1 MSEGIGSKSH
11 LTFTDETF
19 RDGPQSVW
27 ANRMRTASMLDVAPL
42 VDECGFDRINL
53 ISGSAFETAIVYMYE
68 DPWERLHLL
77 RSRIRKTDTI
87 ILVRGRN
94 LFGWKR
100 YSDDTVELF
109 MRTLK
114 EIGIDWV
121 LIFDALNDVSNIE
134 FHVRCAKR
142 LGLKV
147 LGFVTYAISP
157 VHTPEHFVEKSR
169 EFLAC
174 GADGVVFGDASGLL
188 TPQTVQ
194 RNLSTLRRELAGK
207 RLEFSGHDA
216 TGLSRQCYR
225 EALKIG
231 VDGVFT
237 AARPVA
243 YGESIPATL
252 DVVSIGNEL
261 GRKTRLVADALER
274 VDDHFLWVAYQEGK
288 PLGRSVVYS
297 ESDFQTFAHHQVPG
311 GMMSHL
317 VSQLKNLKLIDK
329 LPAVLEETGRVRAEM
344 GYPVMV
350 TPFSQ
355 LVTVQATFNVLEGK
369 RYNTIPEELR
379 LYMRGYYG
387 RSPGSI
393 DQNILDR
400 VTGGEDRVDATE
412 VFGREMIPEFVREN
426 GPASSNEDLLLRMFN
441 SRATVDKY
449 RANLKSITKGDV
461 PSPLVGLI
469 QELTKR
475 CGVSKVRVSKGPLT
489 FEQSMA
495 N

>member
-1 MSEGIGSKSH
+1 MSEGIGSKPH
-11 LTFTDETF
+11 LTVTDETF

-27 ANRMRTASMLDVAPL
+27 ANRMRTASMLDAAPL

-53 ISGSAFETAIVYMYE
+53 ISGSAFETAVVYMYE

-77 RSRIRKTDTI
+77 RSRIKKTDTI

-121 LIFDALNDVSNIE
+121 LIFDALNDVRNIE

-194 RNLSTLRRELAGK
+194 KNLATLRRELPGK
-207 RLEFSGHDA
+207 HLEFSGHDA

-225 EALKIG
+225 EAIKVG
-231 VDGVFT
+231 VDGVYT

-243 YGESIPATL
+243 YGESIPATQ
-252 DVVSIGNEL
+252 DIVSIGNEL
-261 GRKTRLVADALER
+261 GRSMRLSADALER

-288 PLGRSVVYS
+288 PLSRSVAYS
-297 ESDFQTFAHHQVPG
+297 EAAFQTFAHHQVPG

-387 RSPGSI
+387 RSPGPI

-426 GPASSNEDLLLRMFN
+426 GPAASNEDLLLRMFN

-449 RANLKSITKGDV
+449 RANLKSVTKGDV
-461 PSPLVGLI
+461 PSPLVGLM
-469 QELTKR
+469 QELAKR
-475 CGVSKVRVSKGPLT
+475 PGVSRVRVSKGPLT

>member
-1 MSEGIGSKSH
+1 MSH

-27 ANRMRTASMLDVAPL
+27 ANRMRTASMLDAAPI
-42 VDECGFDRINL
+42 VDACGFDRINL
-53 ISGSAFETAIVYMYE
+53 LSGSAFETAIVYLYE
-68 DPWERLHLL
+68 DQWERLHLL
-77 RSRIRKTDTI
+77 KDRIRKTDTI

-100 YSDDTVELF
+100 YSDDVVECF

-114 EIGIDWV
+114 QIGVDWV
-121 LIFDALNDVSNIE
+121 LIFDALNDVRNIE
-134 FHVRCAKR
+134 FHVRCAKK
-142 LGLKV
+142 LGLGV

-157 VHTPEHFVEKSR
+157 VHTPEHFVEKGR
-169 EFLAC
+169 EFFAC
-174 GADGVVFGDASGLL
+174 GADGIVFGDASGLL
-188 TPQTVQ
+188 TPETAKE
-194 RNLSTLRRELAGK
+194 NLSLLRKEFAGK

-216 TGLSRQCYR
+216 TGLSRQCYD
-225 EALKIG
+225 EALKAG

-252 DVVSIGNEL
+252 DVVALCRDRGIESGL
-261 GRKTRLVADALER
+261 DDGMLDRL
-274 VDDHFLWVAYQEGK
+274 DDYFLWVAYQEGK
-288 PLGRSVVYS
+288 PFSRRIDYDEDS
-297 ESDFQTFAHHQVPG
+297 FRTFAHHQVPG

-317 VSQLKNLKLIDK
+317 VSQLKNLNLIDK

-344 GYPVMV
+344 GFPVMV

-369 RYNTIPEELR
+369 RYNTVPEELR
-379 LYMRGYYG
+379 LYMRGHYG
-387 RSPGSI
+387 RPPGAI

-400 VTGGEDRVDATE
+400 VTGGQDRIDPTE
-412 VFGREMIPEFVREN
+412 VFGREMIPEFIREN
-426 GPASSNEDLLLRMFN
+426 GPVSSDEDMLLRMFN
-441 SRATVDKY
+441 SRAAVEKY
-449 RANLKSITKGDV
+449 RANLRRVDRGDV
-461 PSPLVGLI
+461 PSPLVGLM
-469 QELTKR
+469 QELTR
-475 CGVSKVRVSKGPLT
+475 RSDVSKVRVSRGALA

-495 N
+495 G

>member
-1 MSEGIGSKSH
+1 MNENLDSMSH

-27 ANRMRTASMLDVAPL
+27 ANRMRTASMLDAAPL
-42 VDECGFDRINL
+42 VDACGFDRINL
-53 ISGSAFETAIVYMYE
+53 ISGSAFETAVVYLYE

-77 RSRIRKTDTI
+77 RSRIKKTDTI

-109 MRTLK
+109 MHTLK
-114 EIGIDWV
+114 QIGIDWV
-121 LIFDALNDVSNIE
+121 LIFDALNDVKNIE

-142 LGLKV
+142 LGLGV
-147 LGFVTYAISP
+147 LGFVTYSISP

-174 GADGVVFGDASGLL
+174 GADGIVFGDASGLL

-194 RNLSTLRRELAGK
+194 ENLATLRRELTGT

-252 DVVSIGNEL
+252 DVVSMGNAL
-261 GRKTRLVADALER
+261 GRKTRLAADALER

-288 PLGRSVVYS
+288 PLSRSVVHR

-311 GMMSHL
+311 GMRSHL
-317 VSQLKNLKLIDK
+317 VSQLKNLNLIDK
-329 LPAVLEETGRVRAEM
+329 LPAVLEETGRVRGEM

-369 RYNTIPEELR
+369 RYHTVPEELR
-379 LYMRGYYG
+379 LYMRGHYG
-387 RSPGSI
+387 RPPGAI

-400 VTGGEDRVDATE
+400 VVGGEDRIDATA
-412 VFGREMIPEFVREN
+412 VFGCEMISEFVREN
-426 GPASSNEDLLLRMFN
+426 GPAASNEDLLLRMFN

-449 RANLKSITKGDV
+449 RANRKSVSQGDV
-461 PSPLVGLI
+461 PSPLVGLM
-469 QELTKR
+469 QELAKR
-475 CGVSKVRVSKGPLT
+475 PGVSKVRVSKGPLT
-489 FEQSMA
+489 FEQGMA